1 MESSSGK
8 GKGKK
13 AQYYHHNHH
22 NYNNH
27 QPHMARSLTY
37 HHRSTTASAAG
48 KPFWRRVLT
57 DEPPRQ
63 RKPHPVVLYFT
74 SLRGIRRTFEDC
86 RAVRA
91 ILRGFRVAVD
101 EKDLSMDSSFRT
113 ELQNRLRSYGR
124 PVSLPQLFVD
134 GKLIGGADEVRHLH
148 ETGELQKVLAGA
160 AGQDPAYV
168 CSSCGGDRFVPCRV
182 CSGSRKIFCEEE
194 LDGRW
199 RRCESCN
206 ENGLV
211 RCAGCCSS

>member
-8 GKGKK
+8 KP
-13 AQYYHHNHH
+13 QYYHHHH

-37 HHRSTTASAAG
+37 HHRSTSATAG
-48 KPFWRRVLT
+48 KPTWRRLLA

-63 RKPHPVVLYFT
+63 RKPQPVVLYFT

-113 ELQNRLRSYGR
+113 ELQNLLRSYGR
-124 PVSLPQLFVD
+124 YDVSFLVCNISSFSFFMNWIGIKFLLF
-134 GKLIGGADEVRHLH
+134 DE
-148 ETGELQKVLAGA
+148 LAS
-160 AGQDPAYV
+160 D
-168 CSSCGGDRFVPCRV
+168 DR
-182 CSGSRKIFCEEE
+182 I
-194 LDGRW
+194 
-199 RRCESCN
+199 
-206 ENGLV
+206 
-211 RCAGCCSS
+211 